1 LSDAR
6 PRVVFI
12 TNAPLLEYPQGL
24 FSPLAS
30 VRREII
36 IPARVLGERGIGV
49 HVVSLPQWPADQL
62 RSIVQKADC
71 VVFGKLL
78 AGVDESPD
86 TAFRAN
92 ADSFRAVI
100 AEIPAEKRSVFCLSD
115 DHFDASHF
123 AGFYREVAPRS
134 AAWMASSLVLKQRL
148 EHETKCPVLVY
159 PEVPEVRKGVPH
171 VPRRRWRERLAARI
185 ARHASIGLDPWRI
198 RVLWFGHA
206 TNVSSLL
213 DAIDELRLLAR
224 EVPLSLEC
232 VTQPV
237 SGMKS
242 LASAASGASLLDLR
256 IELGEWSLEY
266 MDVALNECDAV
277 ILPQSLDDPRRRAK
291 SNNRLVDALHAGRF
305 ALAHPLPAYQELEDY
320 AWIGDSIADGV
331 RWLLHNPGEAL
342 RRLVA
347 GQEYVARH
355 HSLDALADCWR
366 RALELG
372 DDQARIR

>member
-1 LSDAR
+1 MSDAR

-30 VRREII
+30 VRHEVI

-49 HVVSLPQWPADQL
+49 HVVSLPQWPGDQV
-62 RSIVQKADC
+62 RSIVQKADSI
-71 VVFGKLL
+71 VFGKLL
-78 AGVDESPD
+78 ASADESPD
-86 TAFRAN
+86 TTFRGN
-92 ADSFRAVI
+92 ADSFRAVL
-100 AEIPAEKRSVFCLSD
+100 AEVPAEKRSVFCLSD

-123 AGFYREVAPRS
+123 AQFYREVAPRS

-148 EHETKCPVLVY
+148 EHETECPVLAY
-159 PEVPEVRKGVPH
+159 PEVPEVHKGAPH

-185 ARHASIGLDPWRI
+185 ARRAHIGLDPWRI
-198 RVLWFGHA
+198 RLLWFGHA
-206 TNVSSLL
+206 MNVPSLL
-213 DAIDELRLLAR
+213 GVIEELRLLAR

-237 SGMKS
+237 SGLKS
-242 LASAASGASLLDLR
+242 LASAVSGASLLDLR

-266 MDVALNECDAV
+266 MDIALNDCDAV
-277 ILPQSLDDPRRRAK
+277 ILPQSLDDARRRAK

-305 ALAHPLPAYQELEDY
+305 AVAHPLPAYRELKDY
-320 AWIGDSIADGV
+320 AWVGDSIAEGV
-331 RWLLHNPGEAL
+331 RWLLANPAEAL